1 MPSVSAG
8 MESGMVVSWL
18 KQVGDA
24 VERGE
29 ALAQIQTDKTTLDL
43 ESRVSGTL
51 TEILAELDQEVA
63 VGTVIAAVETEE

>member
-1 MPSVSAG
+1 
-8 MESGMVVSWL
+8 MESGMVVAWL
-18 KQVGDA
+18 KQVGDT

-43 ESRVSGTL
+43 ESRVAGTF

-63 VGTVIAAVETEE
+63 VGTVIAALETEE

>member
-1 MPSVSAG
+1 
-8 MESGMVVSWL
+8 MESGMVVAWL

>member
-1 MPSVSAG
+1 
-8 MESGMVVSWL
+8 MVVAWL
-18 KQVGDA
+18 KQVGDT

-43 ESRVSGTL
+43 ESRVAGTL
-51 TEILAELDQEVA
+51 TEILVELDQEVA